1 MLWAQYMNAENAAS
15 NEEIPQL
22 YPVWKVSDL
31 ILQQNLEVHKI
42 SPSKT
47 TADGEYLI
55 PLS

>member
-1 MLWAQYMNAENAAS
+1 MLWAQYINAENAAS

-31 ILQQNLEVHKI
+31 IFQQIFEVHKT